1 MSFYETKG
9 LWEVYNNNRPKL
21 HSSMCPY
28 KLSNFIFNQL
38 TSVNVG
44 SSLVFS
50 IWSKQSSN
58 PIPFPN
64 LKLPILSW
72 KCVSTIQAQCT
83 SHQRSR
89 SPVVENHG
97 GHKKGLRF
105 IPHEILNI
113 FGFRKHRKL
122 LQFCLWQGSFGAA
135 SGGSGDWRWWFHLCS
150 GEERFCQGFKNTQL
164 PNPVLKLTN
173 QKYF

>member
-1 MSFYETKG
+1 MRSLQQQSSQTALLHVPLQTIKFH
-9 LWEVYNNNRPKL
+9 L
-21 HSSMCPY
+21 HSTYISERGE
-28 KLSNFIFNQL
+28 LSGIFH
-38 TSVNVG
+38 
-44 SSLVFS
+44 LVKT
-50 IWSKQSSN
+50 ILQSN
-58 PIPFPN
+58 PLSQSETAN
-64 LKLPILSW
+64 PIVKMRLHHL
-72 KCVSTIQAQCT
+72 

-105 IPHEILNI
+105 IPHELFNI

-150 GEERFCQGFKNTQL
+150 GEERFCQGFKNITLSCQTL
-164 PNPVLKLTN
+164 FSKLTKKIFLRN
-173 QKYF
+173 SYF